1 MAASVGAV
9 PDQQARKKRRPQRRD
24 QILTAALRLFHERG
38 YHATGMDEIGAA
50 AGITGPGIYRHFRSK
65 EDILETLVR
74 DRGEQVV
81 AELEQVTTS
90 DLEPR
95 EMVDALA
102 KSYVQG
108 IVSDPSLAVVAMY
121 ERRTLSAET
130 RTWLDKM
137 ERRNVEA
144 WVGVL
149 RKARPDLSE
158 PEARVVVHGA
168 LSLGVA
174 VCNYKSGLDDATLVR
189 LVRPMV
195 VAALLGEPGANGH
208 RVSGRGR
215 AGSAAAPPL
224 RRR

>member
-1 MAASVGAV
+1 MSTIVGRV

-24 QILTAALRLFHERG
+24 QILVAALRLFHERG

-81 AELEQVTTS
+81 AELERVTAS
-90 DLEPR
+90 DLDSR

-102 KSYVQG
+102 NSYVQG

-121 ERRTLSAET
+121 ERRTLSADT
-130 RTWLDKM
+130 RSWLDKM

-144 WVGVL
+144 WVEVL
-149 RKARPDLSE
+149 RRARPELSE

-174 VCNYKSGLDDATLVR
+174 VCNFKSGLDDPTLVR
-189 LVRPMV
+189 IVRPMV
-195 VAALLGEPGANGH
+195 VAALLGEPQVDGQGQRAP
-208 RVSGRGR
+208 SGR
-215 AGSAAAPPL
+215 A
-224 RRR
+224 

>member
-1 MAASVGAV
+1 M

-24 QILTAALRLFHERG
+24 QILVAALRLFHERG

-102 KSYVQG
+102 RSYVQG

-121 ERRTLSAET
+121 ERRTLSADT
-130 RTWLDKM
+130 RSWLDKM

-149 RKARPDLSE
+149 RQARPDLSE

-174 VCNYKSGLDDATLVR
+174 VCNHKSGLDDATLTR
-189 LVRPMV
+189 IVRPMV

-208 RVSGRGR
+208 RPARR
-215 AGSAAAPPL
+215 ASSA
-224 RRR
+224 

>member
-1 MAASVGAV
+1 M

-24 QILTAALRLFHERG
+24 QILVAALRLFHERG

-121 ERRTLSAET
+121 ERRTLSADT
-130 RTWLDKM
+130 RSWLDKM

-149 RKARPDLSE
+149 RQARPDLSE

-174 VCNYKSGLDDATLVR
+174 VCNHKSGLDDATLTR
-189 LVRPMV
+189 IVRPMV

-208 RVSGRGR
+208 RPARR
-215 AGSAAAPPL
+215 ASSA
-224 RRR
+224 